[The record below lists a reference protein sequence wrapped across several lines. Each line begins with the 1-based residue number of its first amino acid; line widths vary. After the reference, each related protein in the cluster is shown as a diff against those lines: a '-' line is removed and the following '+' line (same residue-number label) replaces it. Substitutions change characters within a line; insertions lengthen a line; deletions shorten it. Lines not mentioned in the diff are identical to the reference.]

1 MQINR
6 TKLNFTSRNAVIRR
20 ADDLARKVN
29 KEFPRI
35 SQTLIADF
43 KRANEFDSLFIQ
55 LNNKVRQV
63 RNAKSGKFDNVSGF
77 LEKISAMIT
86 PIQAQKIGNC
96 AESAQLAAIAAIAN
110 EIENATVASVK
121 TRDGIHLDHAV
132 LLVNAKK
139 PYIIDAWLGF
149 ADYIPEVIKKYK
161 GVYSSHFDFIDKN
174 DSGIVF
180 VPAKEK
186 YSSFLR
192 KPVSEADLKELKDRY
207 PEFLL

>member
-6 TKLNFTSRNAVIRR
+6 TKLNFTSRNADIRR

-29 KEFPRI
+29 NEFPRI
-35 SQTLIADF
+35 SQTLIAGF
-43 KRANEFDSLFIQ
+43 KHTNEFDALCIQ

-77 LEKISAMIT
+77 LEKVSAMIT
-86 PIQAQKIGNC
+86 PIKAQKIGNC

-110 EIENATVASVK
+110 EIENATIASVK
-121 TRDGIHLDHAV
+121 TPDGIHLDHAV

-149 ADYIPEVIKKYK
+149 ADYIPEAIKKYK
-161 GVYSSHFDFIDKN
+161 GVYSSHFDFIDKS

-180 VPAKEK
+180 APAKEK

-192 KPVSEADLKELKDRY
+192 KPVSETDLKELKKRY